1 MMIRKSKDFLN
12 LPIISCSEGI
22 TVGTT
27 VKFLIN
33 ATEKKVSSIIVSDDE
48 YYKGVKLLPVNL
60 ILGVGNDA
68 LVINKSSNI
77 VPYTN
82 IATAED
88 LLKEQI
94 DIISSV
100 VINNH
105 GIKEGIVEEFEIDDE
120 YEYNI
125 VNVIINKNS
134 NLVSIPIGKVKVF
147 GKKLTIIEDEDII
160 EKNGINISDD
170 NIDKEKELH
179 SDVNVVSPL
188 DNLPTNPINDT
199 NDIDDIN
206 KINLYEYD
214 VYYDSKFISD
224 FKVGNKTYKKGTNF
238 NEEIL
243 NEIYSIEPNKLKD
256 LVNVL
261 E

>member
-1 MMIRKSKDFLN
+1 MIRKSKDFLN
-12 LPIISCSEGI
+12 LPIISCHEGI

-77 VPYTN
+77 VPYSN

-105 GIKEGIVEEFEIDDE
+105 GKKEGIVQEFEIDD
-120 YEYNI
+120 EYNI

-134 NLVSIPIGKVKVF
+134 NLVSIPIDKVKVF

-199 NDIDDIN
+199 NDIN

>member
-12 LPIISCSEGI
+12 LPIISCHEGI

-120 YEYNI
+120 YNI

-134 NLVSIPIGKVKVF
+134 NLVSIPIDKVKVF
-147 GKKLTIIEDEDII
+147 GKKLTIID
-160 EKNGINISDD
+160 
-170 NIDKEKELH
+170 
-179 SDVNVVSPL
+179 NVVSPL
-188 DNLPTNPINDT
+188 DNLPTNLINDT
-199 NDIDDIN
+199 NDINDIN

-214 VYYDSKFISD
+214 VYYDSTFISD

>member
-12 LPIISCSEGI
+12 LPIISCHEGI

-120 YEYNI
+120 YNI

-134 NLVSIPIGKVKVF
+134 NLVSIPIDKVKVF

-160 EKNGINISDD
+160 EKDD

-199 NDIDDIN
+199 NDINDIN

-214 VYYDSKFISD
+214 VYYDSTFISD

>member
-12 LPIISCSEGI
+12 LPIISCHEGI

-120 YEYNI
+120 YNI

-134 NLVSIPIGKVKVF
+134 NLVSIPIDKVKVF

-199 NDIDDIN
+199 NDIN

>member
-1 MMIRKSKDFLN
+1 MIRKSKYFLN
-12 LPIISCSEGI
+12 LPIISCHEGI

-77 VPYTN
+77 VPYSN

-105 GIKEGIVEEFEIDDE
+105 GKKEGIVQEFEIDD
-120 YEYNI
+120 EYNI

-134 NLVSIPIGKVKVF
+134 NLVSIPIDKVKVF

-199 NDIDDIN
+199 NDINDIN

>member
-120 YEYNI
+120 YNI

-134 NLVSIPIGKVKVF
+134 NLVSIPIDKVKVF

-170 NIDKEKELH
+170 NIDKEKEIH
-179 SDVNVVSPL
+179 SGVDVVSPL

-199 NDIDDIN
+199 SDSNDIH
-206 KINLYEYD
+206 KINLSEYD
-214 VYYDSKFISD
+214 IYFDSTFISD
-224 FKVGNKTYKKGTNF
+224 FEVGNKTYIKGTIF
-238 NEEIL
+238 NEKIL
-243 NEIYSIEPNKLKD
+243 NEIYAIDPSKLKK

>member
-12 LPIISCSEGI
+12 LPIISCHEGI

-120 YEYNI
+120 YNI

-134 NLVSIPIGKVKVF
+134 NLVSIPIDKVKVF

-160 EKNGINISDD
+160 EKDD

-199 NDIDDIN
+199 NDINDINDIN

-214 VYYDSKFISD
+214 VYYDSTFISD

>member
-105 GIKEGIVEEFEIDDE
+105 GKKEGIVDEFEIDD
-120 YEYNI
+120 EYNI

-160 EKNGINISDD
+160 EKNGINISDV

-199 NDIDDIN
+199 NDIN

-243 NEIYSIEPNKLKD
+243 NEIYSIEPNILKD

>member
-12 LPIISCSEGI
+12 LPIISCS
-22 TVGTT
+22 
-27 VKFLIN
+27 
-33 ATEKKVSSIIVSDDE
+33 D
-48 YYKGVKLLPVNL
+48 YKGVKLLPVNL

-105 GIKEGIVEEFEIDDE
+105 GKKEGIVDEFEIDD
-120 YEYNI
+120 EYNI

-199 NDIDDIN
+199 NDIN

>member
-105 GIKEGIVEEFEIDDE
+105 GKKEGIVDEFEIDD
-120 YEYNI
+120 EYNI

-170 NIDKEKELH
+170 K
-179 SDVNVVSPL
+179 SPL

-199 NDIDDIN
+199 NDIN

-243 NEIYSIEPNKLKD
+243 NEIYSIEPNILKD

>member
-12 LPIISCSEGI
+12 LPIISCHEGI

-120 YEYNI
+120 YNI

-134 NLVSIPIGKVKVF
+134 NLVSIPIDKVKVF
-147 GKKLTIIEDEDII
+147 GKKLTIIEDEHII

-199 NDIDDIN
+199 NDIN

-214 VYYDSKFISD
+214 VYYDSTFISD

>member
-105 GIKEGIVEEFEIDDE
+105 GKKEGIVEEFEIDD
-120 YEYNI
+120 EYNI

-134 NLVSIPIGKVKVF
+134 NLVSIPIDKVKVF
-147 GKKLTIIEDEDII
+147 GKKLTII
-160 EKNGINISDD
+160 
-170 NIDKEKELH
+170 
-179 SDVNVVSPL
+179 

-199 NDIDDIN
+199 NDINDIN

-214 VYYDSKFISD
+214 VYYDSTFISD

-238 NEEIL
+238 NEKIL

>member
-105 GIKEGIVEEFEIDDE
+105 GKKEGIVDEFEIDD
-120 YEYNI
+120 EYNI

-160 EKNGINISDD
+160 
-170 NIDKEKELH
+170 DKEKELH

-199 NDIDDIN
+199 NDIN

-243 NEIYSIEPNKLKD
+243 NEIYSIEPNILKD

>member
-105 GIKEGIVEEFEIDDE
+105 GKKEGIVDEFEIDD
-120 YEYNI
+120 EYNI

-170 NIDKEKELH
+170 KLH

-199 NDIDDIN
+199 NDIN

-243 NEIYSIEPNKLKD
+243 NEIYSIEPNILKD

>member
-1 MMIRKSKDFLN
+1 MIRKSKDFLN
-12 LPIISCSEGI
+12 LPIISCHEGI

-77 VPYTN
+77 VPYSN

-105 GIKEGIVEEFEIDDE
+105 GKKEGIVQEFEIDD
-120 YEYNI
+120 EYNI

-134 NLVSIPIGKVKVF
+134 NLVSIPIDKVKVF

-179 SDVNVVSPL
+179 SDVKVVSPL
-188 DNLPTNPINDT
+188 DNL
-199 NDIDDIN
+199 
-206 KINLYEYD
+206 
-214 VYYDSKFISD
+214 
-224 FKVGNKTYKKGTNF
+224 
-238 NEEIL
+238 
-243 NEIYSIEPNKLKD
+243 YS
-256 LVNVL
+256 
-261 E
+261 

>member
-1 MMIRKSKDFLN
+1 MIRKSKDFLN
-12 LPIISCSEGI
+12 LPIISCHEGI

-105 GIKEGIVEEFEIDDE
+105 GKKEGIVEEFEIDD
-120 YEYNI
+120 EYNI

-134 NLVSIPIGKVKVF
+134 NLVSIPIDKVKVF

-160 EKNGINISDD
+160 EKNGINISD
-170 NIDKEKELH
+170 
-179 SDVNVVSPL
+179 VNVVSPL

-199 NDIDDIN
+199 NDIN

-214 VYYDSKFISD
+214 VYYDSTFISD

>member
-1 MMIRKSKDFLN
+1 MIRKSKDFLN
-12 LPIISCSEGI
+12 LPIISCHEGI
-22 TVGTT
+22 TIGTT

-105 GIKEGIVEEFEIDDE
+105 GKKEGIVEEFEIDD
-120 YEYNI
+120 EYNI

-134 NLVSIPIGKVKVF
+134 NLVSIPIDKVKVF

-199 NDIDDIN
+199 NDIN

-214 VYYDSKFISD
+214 VYYDSTFISD

>member
-100 VINNH
+100 VINN
-105 GIKEGIVEEFEIDDE
+105 
-120 YEYNI
+120 I

-199 NDIDDIN
+199 NDINDIN

>member
-12 LPIISCSEGI
+12 LPIISCHEGI

-120 YEYNI
+120 YNI

-134 NLVSIPIGKVKVF
+134 NLVSIPIDKVKVF
-147 GKKLTIIEDEDII
+147 GKKLTI
-160 EKNGINISDD
+160 
-170 NIDKEKELH
+170 
-179 SDVNVVSPL
+179 VVSPL
-188 DNLPTNPINDT
+188 DNLPTNLINDT
-199 NDIDDIN
+199 NDINDIN

-214 VYYDSKFISD
+214 VYYDSTFISD

>member
-1 MMIRKSKDFLN
+1 MIRKSKDFLN
-12 LPIISCSEGI
+12 LPIISCHEGI

-77 VPYTN
+77 VPYSN

-120 YEYNI
+120 YNI

-134 NLVSIPIGKVKVF
+134 NLVSIPIDKVKVF

-170 NIDKEKELH
+170 N
-179 SDVNVVSPL
+179 L

-199 NDIDDIN
+199 NDINDINDIN

-214 VYYDSKFISD
+214 VYYDSTFISD

>member
-105 GIKEGIVEEFEIDDE
+105 GKKEGIVDEFEIDD
-120 YEYNI
+120 EYNI

-170 NIDKEKELH
+170 NVD
-179 SDVNVVSPL
+179 NVVSPL

>member
-1 MMIRKSKDFLN
+1 MIRKSKDFLN
-12 LPIISCSEGI
+12 LPIISCHEGI

-105 GIKEGIVEEFEIDDE
+105 GKKEGIVEEFEIDDE
-120 YEYNI
+120 YNI

-134 NLVSIPIGKVKVF
+134 N
-147 GKKLTIIEDEDII
+147 
-160 EKNGINISDD
+160 NISDD

-199 NDIDDIN
+199 NDIN

-214 VYYDSKFISD
+214 VYYDSTFISD

>member
-1 MMIRKSKDFLN
+1 MIRKSKDFLN
-12 LPIISCSEGI
+12 LPIISCHEGI

-105 GIKEGIVEEFEIDDE
+105 GKKEGIVEEFEIDD
-120 YEYNI
+120 EYNI

-134 NLVSIPIGKVKVF
+134 NLVSIPIDKVKVF

-170 NIDKEKELH
+170 NI
-179 SDVNVVSPL
+179 VSPL

-199 NDIDDIN
+199 NDIN

-214 VYYDSKFISD
+214 VYYDSTFISD

-238 NEEIL
+238 NEKIL

>member
-1 MMIRKSKDFLN
+1 MIIRKSKDFLN
-12 LPIISCSEGI
+12 LPIISCHEGI

-120 YEYNI
+120 YNI

-134 NLVSIPIGKVKVF
+134 NLVSIPIDKVKVF

-199 NDIDDIN
+199 NDIN

-214 VYYDSKFISD
+214 VYYDSTFISD

>member
-105 GIKEGIVEEFEIDDE
+105 GKKEGIVDEFEIDD
-120 YEYNI
+120 EYNI

-170 NIDKEKELH
+170 NIE
-179 SDVNVVSPL
+179 DVNVVSPL

-199 NDIDDIN
+199 NDIN

-243 NEIYSIEPNKLKD
+243 NEIYSIEPNILKD

>member
-1 MMIRKSKDFLN
+1 MIRKSKDFLN
-12 LPIISCSEGI
+12 LPIISCHEGI

-105 GIKEGIVEEFEIDDE
+105 GKKEGIVEEFEIDD
-120 YEYNI
+120 EYNI

-134 NLVSIPIGKVKVF
+134 NLVSIPIDKVKVF

-160 EKNGINISDD
+160 EKNGINIS
-170 NIDKEKELH
+170 
-179 SDVNVVSPL
+179 
-188 DNLPTNPINDT
+188 NLPTNPINDT
-199 NDIDDIN
+199 NDIN

-214 VYYDSKFISD
+214 VYYDSTFISD

>member
-120 YEYNI
+120 YNI

-134 NLVSIPIGKVKVF
+134 NLVSIPIDKVKVF

-170 NIDKEKELH
+170 NIDKEKEIH
-179 SDVNVVSPL
+179 SGVDVVSPL

-199 NDIDDIN
+199 SDSNDIH
-206 KINLYEYD
+206 KINLSEYD
-214 VYYDSKFISD
+214 IYFDSTFISD
-224 FKVGNKTYKKGTNF
+224 FEVGNKTYIKGTIF
-238 NEEIL
+238 NEKIL
-243 NEIYSIEPNKLKD
+243 NEIYAIDPSKLKK
-256 LVNVL
+256 LVNFL

>member
-1 MMIRKSKDFLN
+1 MIRKSKDFLN
-12 LPIISCSEGI
+12 LPIISCHEGI

-105 GIKEGIVEEFEIDDE
+105 GKKEGIVEEFEIDD
-120 YEYNI
+120 EYNI

-134 NLVSIPIGKVKVF
+134 NLVSIPIDKVKVF

-170 NIDKEKELH
+170 N
-179 SDVNVVSPL
+179 VVSPL

-199 NDIDDIN
+199 NDIN

-214 VYYDSKFISD
+214 VYYDSTFISD

>member
-88 LLKEQI
+88 LLTEQI

-105 GIKEGIVEEFEIDDE
+105 GKKEGIVDEFEIDD
-120 YEYNI
+120 EYNI

-199 NDIDDIN
+199 NDIN

-243 NEIYSIEPNKLKD
+243 NEIYSIEPNILKD

>member
-105 GIKEGIVEEFEIDDE
+105 GKKEGIVDEFEIDD
-120 YEYNI
+120 EYNI

-170 NIDKEKELH
+170 NID
-179 SDVNVVSPL
+179 
-188 DNLPTNPINDT
+188 
-199 NDIDDIN
+199 IN

-243 NEIYSIEPNKLKD
+243 NEIYSIEPNILKD

>member
-27 VKFLIN
+27 IKFLIN

-105 GIKEGIVEEFEIDDE
+105 GKKEGIVDEFEIDD
-120 YEYNI
+120 EYNI

-199 NDIDDIN
+199 NDIN

-243 NEIYSIEPNKLKD
+243 NEIYSIEPNILKD

>member
-105 GIKEGIVEEFEIDDE
+105 GKKEGIVDEFEIDD
-120 YEYNI
+120 EYNI

-179 SDVNVVSPL
+179 SDVN
-188 DNLPTNPINDT
+188 LPTNPINDT

-224 FKVGNKTYKKGTNF
+224 FKVGNKTYEKGTNF

>member
-105 GIKEGIVEEFEIDDE
+105 GRKEGIVEEFEIDDE
-120 YEYNI
+120 YNI
-125 VNVIINKNS
+125 VNIIINKDN
-134 NLVSIPIGKVKVF
+134 NLVSIPISKVNVF
-147 GKKLTIIEDEDII
+147 GKKLTIIE
-160 EKNGINISDD
+160 
-170 NIDKEKELH
+170 NIDKEKEIH
-179 SDVNVVSPL
+179 SGVDVVSPL

-199 NDIDDIN
+199 NDINDIN
-206 KINLYEYD
+206 KINLSEYD
-214 VYYDSKFISD
+214 IYFDSTFISD
-224 FKVGNKTYKKGTNF
+224 FKVGNKTYKTGTTF

-243 NEIYSIEPNKLKD
+243 NEIYNIEPNKLKD
-256 LVNVL
+256 LINVL
-261 E
+261 D

>member
-12 LPIISCSEGI
+12 LPIISCHEGI

-120 YEYNI
+120 YNI

-199 NDIDDIN
+199 NDIN

>member
-12 LPIISCSEGI
+12 LPIISCHEGI

-105 GIKEGIVEEFEIDDE
+105 GKKEGIVEEFEIDD
-120 YEYNI
+120 EYNI

-134 NLVSIPIGKVKVF
+134 NLVSIPIDKVKVF

-199 NDIDDIN
+199 NDIN

-214 VYYDSKFISD
+214 VYYDSTFISD

>member
-105 GIKEGIVEEFEIDDE
+105 GKKEGIVEEFEIDD
-120 YEYNI
+120 EYNI

-147 GKKLTIIEDEDII
+147 GKKLTII
-160 EKNGINISDD
+160 
-170 NIDKEKELH
+170 
-179 SDVNVVSPL
+179 

-199 NDIDDIN
+199 NDINDIN

-214 VYYDSKFISD
+214 VYYDSTFISD

-238 NEEIL
+238 NEKIL

>member
-105 GIKEGIVEEFEIDDE
+105 GKKEGIVDEFEIDD
-120 YEYNI
+120 EYNI

-147 GKKLTIIEDEDII
+147 GKKLTII
-160 EKNGINISDD
+160 
-170 NIDKEKELH
+170 
-179 SDVNVVSPL
+179 

-199 NDIDDIN
+199 NDINDIN

-214 VYYDSKFISD
+214 VYYDSTFISD

-238 NEEIL
+238 NEKIL

>member
-120 YEYNI
+120 YNI

-134 NLVSIPIGKVKVF
+134 NLVSIPIDKVKVF

-199 NDIDDIN
+199 SDSNDIH
-206 KINLYEYD
+206 KINLSEYD
-214 VYYDSKFISD
+214 IYFDSTFISD
-224 FKVGNKTYKKGTNF
+224 FEVGNKTYIKGTIF
-238 NEEIL
+238 NEKIL
-243 NEIYSIEPNKLKD
+243 NEIYAIDPSKLKK

>member
-105 GIKEGIVEEFEIDDE
+105 GKKEGIVDEFEIDD
-120 YEYNI
+120 EYNI

-160 EKNGINISDD
+160 EKNGINIS
-170 NIDKEKELH
+170 KEKELH

-199 NDIDDIN
+199 NDIN

-243 NEIYSIEPNKLKD
+243 NEIYSIEPNILKD